1 MRSLFREVE
10 VTISLSNIIKAA
22 AITYT
27 EEKRMIDSNPKA
39 EEFTRLFVQKHAQAE
54 PQPEETG
61 TETVPEDGFTPGL
74 AGIFVDRSEL
84 PEQQVAAEPEIDVE
98 EATRKIQEQAEEI
111 LAQAREEVKSM
122 LAQAEIDAEA
132 IRKNAFAKGQ
142 DQGYKEGN
150 QKATAELENAKKR
163 LAAEQEK
170 FREEY
175 EKQVEQLEPAFVEV
189 VIGLVRKLT
198 GVLLEDKKGIIL
210 YLLEQAM
217 SETEP
222 SASYLI
228 HVSSEEYEMVVSR
241 KQDLQKRVKEG
252 AVVEIIEDRM
262 MSKGQCVIET
272 DSRIFDCG
280 LDTQMKNLLSELKML
295 A

>member
-54 PQPEETG
+54 PQPEETE
-61 TETVPEDGFTPGL
+61 TETAPEDGFTPGL

-170 FREEY
+170 FRDEY